1 MTGEIDWLD
10 VDCGDDGP
18 SEWWE
23 PAELAVGK

>member
-1 MTGEIDWLD
+1 MDDILWLD

-23 PAELAVGK
+23 PAELKGVK